1 MNTAQKRLELG
12 MVWSELMTPNPNRR
26 DEMRR
31 IFLFTIAAVGVFLCP
46 PAPTNAYAQEKAT
59 LAKIAQLAVQKG
71 YKDIGLGEVCS
82 RLNIAF
88 GSCQGYQLNAKVD
101 AAESKKFGLQLGWLS
116 SLNVLAEQGRTTG
129 RIIITEHDQ
138 HLGYAYLTN
147 AEATLQAATVGL
159 NTAGNGKNWQWKPLA
174 ITDDIGQ
181 KFSLEKAYWLS
192 QLNDIEALPDRKD

>member
-1 MNTAQKRLELG
+1 MLRAGKSHACQNC
-12 MVWSELMTPNPNRR
+12 S
-26 DEMRR
+26 
-31 IFLFTIAAVGVFLCP
+31 
-46 PAPTNAYAQEKAT
+46 
-59 LAKIAQLAVQKG
+59 
-71 YKDIGLGEVCS
+71 IGRAEGL
-82 RLNIAF
+82 

-101 AAESKKFGLQLGWLS
+101 AAGSKKFGLQLGWLS

-147 AEATLQAATVGL
+147 AEETLQAATVGL